1 MDHHGSTNPC
11 DSYWVKKL
19 KRDETGNIFFTLDFA
34 AGILVHSDF
43 MCRKCISHECPAS
56 LEGVF
61 EPANPFPSGVPN
73 RYAATPLRPQI
84 KIAVKCLEMFHVPT
98 KYLLSWQLT
107 RIKGFCHLPASKI
120 LEMLEVVSVA
130 NKIWILIFV
139 VKGRWDESG
148 NLRQR
153 YCDFLCSN
161 SRIW

>member
-1 MDHHGSTNPC
+1 MDPRIHVIRTGSRN
-11 DSYWVKKL
+11 WNGM
-19 KRDETGNIFFTLDFA
+19 KRVTFFLHW
-34 AGILVHSDF
+34 ILLLGF
-43 MCRKCISHECPAS
+43 LCILISCAEMHLTRVSSKFRGS
-56 LEGVF
+56 LR
-61 EPANPFPSGVPN
+61 ACQSVPKWSSQSLR

-98 KYLLSWQLT
+98 TYLLSWQLT